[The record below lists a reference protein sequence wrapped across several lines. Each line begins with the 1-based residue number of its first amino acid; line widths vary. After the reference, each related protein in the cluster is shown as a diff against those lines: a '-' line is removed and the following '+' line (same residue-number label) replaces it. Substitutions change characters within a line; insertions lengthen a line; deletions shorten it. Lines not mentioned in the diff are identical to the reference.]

1 MSILTDHAVFR
12 LIELPQGV
20 IRYYDV
26 GSGPTLVFVHGVFVN
41 GTLWRDV
48 VPSLA
53 SRFRC
58 IVPDLPLGAHIHPLH
73 PHADRSPDGV
83 ARFLADFLAAL
94 NLRDVTLVGNDTG
107 GALCQICITQH
118 PDRIVGL
125 VLTNCDAYEAF
136 FPLLLQPFQFG
147 AHRFGDGFGEFLARV
162 LRRRIAQRLFVKL
175 VSLRRPDT
183 ATLDAYFAPFLA
195 DAAVRRDL
203 VQFVAAISNRST
215 LEAAKQF
222 PRFPHPVLIVWG
234 QSDPFFSARNAR
246 RLQHD
251 FPNAT
256 LTFVSHSRAFVPED
270 QPQRLAALIADFLP
284 VPGSV

>member
-1 MSILTDHAVFR
+1 MNTLVDRDSLH
-12 LIELPQGV
+12 LIELSQGV
-20 IRYYDV
+20 IRYRDV
-26 GSGPTLVFVHGVFVN
+26 GSGPTLVFVHGVFAN

-58 IVPDLPLGAHIHPLH
+58 IVPDLPLGGHMYPLH
-73 PHADRSPDGV
+73 PHADRSPEGV
-83 ARFLADFLAAL
+83 TRLLADFLAAL
-94 NLRDVTLVGNDTG
+94 DLRDVTLVGNDTG
-107 GALCQICITQH
+107 GALCQICIAQY
-118 PDRIVGL
+118 PESIAGL

-136 FPLLLQPFQFG
+136 FPFLLRPFQFG
-147 AHRFGDGFGEFLARV
+147 AHRFGTGFGEFLARV
-162 LRRRIAQRLFVKL
+162 LRSRIAQRLFVKL

-203 VQFVAAISNRST
+203 IQFVAAISNRST
-215 LEAAKQF
+215 LDAAKRF
-222 PRFPHPVLIVWG
+222 PRFHHPVLIVWG
-234 QSDPFFSARNAR
+234 QSDPFFSARNAY

-256 LTFVSHSRAFVPED
+256 LTFVPRSRAFVPED

-284 VPGSV
+284 VPGIV